1 MASESKTAV
10 VAALIGN
17 AVLALLKGATAAMT
31 GSAAMLA
38 ETFHSLADTG
48 NQVLLFVGMRLS

>member
-17 AVLALLKGATAAMT
+17 AVLALLKDELVRMIPPAMRE
-31 GSAAMLA
+31 G
-38 ETFHSLADTG
+38 SLA
-48 NQVLLFVGMRLS
+48 